1 MSVEE
6 LWQEQGAAAICGKKG
21 KTFESI
27 FCRSDDEKKDEIV
40 QVMQRDEGI
49 GAEIWNMLRTD
60 KKRKNQTVVDSVRKW
75 AKDRKLGRMPQ

>member
-1 MSVEE
+1 MM
-6 LWQEQGAAAICGKKG
+6 KK
-21 KTFESI
+21 
-27 FCRSDDEKKDEIV
+27 
-40 QVMQRDEGI
+40 VMQRDEGI